1 LKSTG
6 LCRPVFPYSKI
17 IRMNTEDKEKIS
29 GSLKTCPLFSG
40 LHKKELE
47 EVIRIAE
54 LRHVPSGQLLFSE
67 GDPANYF
74 YITASGK
81 MRIYKLSSS
90 GREQTLLT
98 PKPGASIGEAA
109 LFADGTYPAYAE
121 AQSDTELVAI
131 EKNRFL
137 ELLKSRPQ
145 LAVNMIALL
154 SQRLKNFAQKI
165 EQLSLMGVVPRLAEY
180 IVQNSGAKS
189 EFKLE
194 ISKGDLA
201 SLLGTV
207 RETLSRAFAKLKAGG
222 YISESGN
229 VININDLE
237 GLREIAESYD

>member
-1 LKSTG
+1 
-6 LCRPVFPYSKI
+6 
-17 IRMNTEDKEKIS
+17 MNTEEKEKIS
-29 GSLKTCPLFSG
+29 KALKACPLFSG
-40 LHKKELE
+40 LQKNELN

-54 LRHVPSGQLLFSE
+54 LRRISSTQLLFSE
-67 GDPANYF
+67 GDRANYF
-74 YITASGK
+74 YVSISGK
-81 MRIYKLSSS
+81 VRIYKLSSS

-98 PKPGASIGEAA
+98 PGFGTSIGEAA
-109 LFADGTYPAYAE
+109 LFADGNYPAYAE
-121 AQSDTELVAI
+121 AQTDTELVAI
-131 EKNRFL
+131 EKSRFL
-137 ELLKSRPQ
+137 DLMKSRPQ

-154 SQRLKNFAQKI
+154 SQRLKNFARKI

-207 RETLSRAFAKLKAGG
+207 PETLSRAFAKLKVGG

-229 VININDLE
+229 VISIIDPE